1 MHSCAT
7 RRSGETSWHAQ
18 APAIEAIRR
27 IVRGA
32 DPAIA
37 DGIKWNA
44 PSFRTTEYFATT
56 HLRAKDDVA
65 IILHFGAKVREIG
78 GVTIDDPGQLLDWL
92 AMDRAM
98 VAFADVD
105 EVWNRQS
112 ALEHIVRQWIRHV

>member
-1 MHSCAT
+1 MACAGTGDRGHST
-7 RRSGETSWHAQ
+7 DRPRRGPRH
-18 APAIEAIRR
+18 RR
-27 IVRGA
+27 THQVERHELSYNGV
-32 DPAIA
+32 
-37 DGIKWNA
+37 
-44 PSFRTTEYFATT
+44 FRPT
-56 HLRAKDDVA
+56 HLRAKDGVA
-65 IILHFGAKVREIG
+65 IILHFGAKVLEIG